1 MDEMLKLAANARLL
15 GELMAEGVN
24 VALPVT
30 ACDIDMLALVES
42 SADRPGSVSV
52 PIQIVVLHSD
62 GLARNLEAVPASG
75 LLVALVWDVGESAP
89 VRSFAFTSAELILVK
104 MIDLMS
110 GADVERAG
118 ADPEGARE
126 AVLQNAMEPF
136 AMSPGN
142 WRKKLMAM
150 VAESRAD

>member
-1 MDEMLKLAANARLL
+1 MDEMLKLAAHVRLMDD
-15 GELMAEGVN
+15 LMAEGVD
-24 VALPVT
+24 VALPVG
-30 ACDIDMLALVES
+30 ACGIDMLALVES
-42 SADRPGSVSV
+42 CVDRRGPVSV

-62 GLARNLEAVPASG
+62 ELARNLEAVPASG
-75 LLVALVWDVGESAP
+75 LLVALVWDAGESAP
-89 VRSFAFTSAELILVK
+89 RRSFAFTSAELVLVK

-110 GADVERAG
+110 GADDERAG

-142 WRKKLMAM
+142 WRKKLLAM
-150 VAESRAD
+150 VAESRAG